1 MSKRSERKNLPVSV
15 IALAA
20 IGDEK
25 AMRTVFGQYDG
36 LIEYILFKEI
46 KAWNLNSKLM
56 SVEDMQQ
63 QVRADLVKAV
73 RNFTIRH

>member
-56 SVEDMQQ
+56 PVEDMQ

>member
-36 LIEYILFKEI
+36 LIEYILLKEI

-56 SVEDMQQ
+56 PVEDMQ
-63 QVRADLVKAV
+63 QVRADLVKAI

>member
-56 SVEDMQQ
+56 PVEDMQ
-63 QVRADLVKAV
+63 QVRADLVKAI

>member
-1 MSKRSERKNLPVSV
+1 MSKRSERKNLPASV
-15 IALAA
+15 IALAV

-56 SVEDMQQ
+56 PVEDMQ
-63 QVRADLVKAV
+63 QVRADLVKAI

>member
-25 AMRTVFGQYDG
+25 AMRTVSGQYDG

-56 SVEDMQQ
+56 PVEDMQ
-63 QVRADLVKAV
+63 QVRADLVKAI
-73 RNFTIRH
+73 RKFTIRY